1 MKEYRAYW
9 GSHLGVNLRFIS
21 TLVEVRASCFCYFV
35 GGRSWRILIAWIGR
49 INGAAKKSL
58 RPFILCDCE
67 TKPGRVSPM
76 KPVVQISAKWKTAA
90 AFFILAFAMSF
101 LNSAPLFAQGSAGR
115 ILGTV
120 TDQSGGAIAGA
131 TVIVTDVERNSP
143 RTLTTDQAGEYNA
156 PNLLPGSYKV
166 RAEAKGFKAFER
178 SGINLE
184 VSAEI
189 RIDLTMQPG
198 EVSQT
203 ITVNES
209 VPLVETTNAE
219 LGATLQSA
227 IIEDVPLNGRNFEN
241 LLQLNPG
248 VTIYP
253 GGSGN
258 SQSANGQRPHDNV
271 YMVNGIMA
279 SDPWMGQSVF
289 NAVMAAG
296 DAGTIMPVDAID
308 EFKTEFNPRAEYG
321 WKPGAIVNVGIKS
334 GTNTLHGSAYAY
346 GRETALDARNYF
358 NPVNAPN
365 PTKQPVELEQWGAT
379 LGGPIKK
386 DKLFYFVNFESQ
398 HYSIGS
404 PAQLNVPATVSLGG
418 DPKNSLVDAC
428 TAALTAGKLTKLSAS
443 MANMTVSGGACV
455 PGSAS
460 GGFLG
465 LFPVSSNNV
474 LNTDLTSD
482 NTIRGGLAKV
492 NYRPNDKSQLEGMYF
507 ISEGNNVAVDNA
519 SVQVANEWLSAQH
532 ARSQAASADWTYTPT
547 STLVNEARFG
557 YAHYYQTFFG
567 NDISQDPAN
576 YNFKGGKYEI
586 PTGLGGP
593 SNPIYNGIPG
603 ITFVGFNNAIGL
615 GWPKIIG
622 PDRVLEFIDHV
633 SIIRGKHAF
642 KFGGELV
649 ANTSTEN
656 ETSNAKGPMRF
667 KSGGGRSALLN
678 FFEGRLNRARLFVGD
693 PVRTLSAEGF
703 AGFLQD
709 DWRVTPRLTV
719 NLGVRYELN
728 TVVHDKNGQ
737 MANFDP
743 IQGLVQSNNPYNGDH
758 NNFSPRVGF
767 AWDIDGKGKTVIR
780 AGGGVLYEQLSFDV
794 LNGEGNLLGLRTM
807 PTGIPRFNAGN
818 PNSIPLSGNIQL
830 QSLQFT
836 GGSLGPINAAWQAF
850 DPTLPVAGQA
860 TLYGSVA
867 NPACGDGF
875 TVPNPA
881 IYGNQFGAPP
891 GQCEIYGANK
901 NLRSPYVNNWNLDI
915 QRAITNNLSI
925 DIGYVGNHGTKLL
938 GKRNLNQPAPGAGW
952 TAAAKAGCLADV
964 TSCAPDSNA
973 EIAAQPFTAPCAGF
987 IAGLGAVNAPGGPLN
1002 PHNTC
1007 LSYLSYISI
1016 VDNSYESNY
1025 NGMQMTL
1032 TGRNY
1037 HGLSFTAGYT
1047 YSHALGQASD
1057 QGTSANFP
1065 ELLNSYGNARQL
1077 YANTDFDIRHRFT
1090 LSLNYKIPDKKG
1102 YGQMLEGWG
1111 VNSVILIES
1120 GLPWGLADVSTDF
1133 SGTNEIN
1140 SQGGTYGEQWNF
1152 FGNTSD
1158 FTPVHG
1164 WTDTNGGTGGLPF
1177 FPGSSDPTAPTTNAT
1192 CNAKAA
1198 AIGPLATASLATL
1211 GCYSVGTTVLIP
1223 AAFGSYG
1230 NTRQNIFRDAGFKN
1244 LDLSVTKIF
1253 TIKERLKAEAR
1264 VELFNVINHPN
1275 FSNPS
1280 GGPGGGIGDPSGGA
1294 PFGFSGL
1301 TPDTYSSNP
1310 QLGSGGARAMQLGLK
1325 LSW

>member
-1 MKEYRAYW
+1 L
-9 GSHLGVNLRFIS
+9 S
-21 TLVEVRASCFCYFV
+21 
-35 GGRSWRILIAWIGR
+35 
-49 INGAAKKSL
+49 
-58 RPFILCDCE
+58 
-67 TKPGRVSPM
+67 
-76 KPVVQISAKWKTAA
+76 
-90 AFFILAFAMSF
+90 
-101 LNSAPLFAQGSAGR
+101 SAPLFAQGSAGR
-115 ILGTV
+115 ILGSV

-131 TVIVTDVERNSP
+131 TVIVTDVARNSP
-143 RTLTTDQAGEYNA
+143 RTITTDQSGEYNA
-156 PNLLPGSYKV
+156 GNLLPGQYKV
-166 RAEAKGFKAFER
+166 HTEAKGFKAFER
-178 SGINLE
+178 TGITLE

-189 RIDLTMQPG
+189 RVDVTMQPG
-198 EVSQT
+198 EVTQT
-203 ITVNES
+203 ITINED

-308 EFKTEFNPRAEYG
+308 EFKTELNPRAEYG

-334 GTNTLHGSAYAY
+334 GTNSLHGSGYAY

-358 NPVNAPN
+358 NTVNSAN
-365 PTKQPVELEQWGAT
+365 PTKQPVALEQFGAT
-379 LGGPIKK
+379 LGGPIVK

-398 HYSIGS
+398 QYGIGS
-404 PAQLNVPATVSLGG
+404 PAQLKVPATVSLGG
-418 DPKNSLVDAC
+418 DPGSSLVDAC
-428 TAALTAGKLTKLSAS
+428 TTALTAGRLTKLSESLAG
-443 MANMTVSGGACV
+443 MTVAGGACV
-455 PGSAS
+455 PNAPS
-460 GGFLG
+460 GGFVG
-465 LFPVSSNNV
+465 LFPVSSNTI
-474 LNTDLTSD
+474 LNTDLTST
-482 NTIRGGLAKV
+482 NTIRGGLVKV
-492 NYRPNDKSQLEGMYF
+492 NYRANDKNQLEGMYF
-507 ISEGNNVAVDNA
+507 ISNGDNVAVDNA
-519 SVQVANEWLSAQH
+519 GVQVATEWLSAQH
-532 ARSQAASADWTYTPT
+532 ARSEAASADWTFTPS
-547 STLVNEARFG
+547 STVVNEFRFG
-557 YAHYYQTFFG
+557 FAHYYQTFFG
-567 NDISQDPAN
+567 NDILQDPAN
-576 YNFKGGKYEI
+576 YHFKGNTYEI
-586 PTGLGGP
+586 PTGIGGP
-593 SNPIYNGIPG
+593 SNPVYNGIPG
-603 ITFVGFNNAIGL
+603 ISFVGFNNAIGL

-622 PDRVLEFIDHV
+622 PDRVLEFIDHIAIV
-633 SIIRGKHAF
+633 RGKHAF

-649 ANTSTEN
+649 ADQSTEN

-667 KSGGGRSALLN
+667 RGGGGRSALVN

-728 TVVHDKNGQ
+728 TVVHDRNGQ
-737 MANFDP
+737 LANFDP

-767 AWDIDGKGKTVIR
+767 AWDIDGKGKTVLR
-780 AGGGVLYEQLSFDV
+780 AGGGILYEQLSFDV

-818 PNSIPLSGNIQL
+818 PDSIPLSGNIQL

-836 GGSLGPINAAWQAF
+836 GGTLGPINSAWQMF
-850 DPTLPVAGQA
+850 DPSKPVAGQA
-860 TLYGSVA
+860 TLYGSVG

-875 TVPNPA
+875 TPPDPA
-881 IYGNQFGAPP
+881 IYGTAFGAPP
-891 GQCEIYGANK
+891 GQCEIYGVNK
-901 NLRSPYVNNWNLDI
+901 NLRSPYVDNWNLDI

-925 DIGYVGNHGTKLL
+925 DVGYVGNHGTKLL
-938 GKRNLNQPAPGAGW
+938 GKRNFNQPQLVGGFSPGWGNPLAG
-952 TAAAKAGCLADV
+952 TGTGAAAVGSAAYLCINDQA
-964 TSCAPDSNA
+964 SNGPFGNCNVDPVG
-973 EIAAQPFTAPCAGF
+973 EQAAQPFTAPCAARVG
-987 IAGLGAVNAPGGPLN
+987 IGPNMPGGPLN

-1007 LSYLSYISI
+1007 LTYLSYISI

-1025 NGMQMTL
+1025 NGLQMTL

-1037 HGLSFTAGYT
+1037 RGLSFTAGYT

-1077 YANTDFDIRHRFT
+1077 YASTDFDIRHRFT
-1090 LSLNYKIPDKKG
+1090 LSLNYKFPEKKG

-1111 VNSVILIES
+1111 FNTVLLVES

-1152 FGNTSD
+1152 FGKPTD

-1164 WTDTNGGTGGLPF
+1164 WTDTNSLTGGVPYF
-1177 FPGSSDPTAPTTNAT
+1177 GGGGSPGSETANAT
-1192 CNAKAA
+1192 CNTRAA
-1198 AIGPLATASLATL
+1198 AIGPLAQASLSNL
-1211 GCYSVGTTVLIP
+1211 GCYAVGNSVLIP
-1223 AAFGSYG
+1223 AAYGSYG

-1244 LDLSVTKIF
+1244 WDISVNKVF
-1253 TIKERLKAEAR
+1253 TIGERLKAEGR
-1264 VELFNVINHPN
+1264 VEIFNVLNHPN

-1280 GGPGGGIGDPSGGA
+1280 GGPGGGIGDPSGG
-1294 PFGFSGL
+1294 PGFGFIGQ